1 MNLRSARPV
10 ARMRP
15 IALALATVLAG
26 LPHVASAASL
36 TGRVTDASG
45 AVGFKGAEVRIDEL
59 GRGVVT
65 DSDGRFRID
74 GVPPGHY
81 TLTATYIGAE
91 AVSQPVDI
99 GDSDAAV
106 ALAIGASVEKLDNVL
121 VVGYAAGQAAA
132 LNQQRNADNFKNVVS
147 SDAVGQFPDQNI
159 TEAVQRVPGLSI
171 TRDQGEGRFIVVRGI
186 DPNLNAISIGGVRV
200 PSAESDAR
208 QVALDVIP
216 SELLSSIEVNKTLT
230 PDMDGDGIG
239 AAIDVKT
246 LSAFDRGNRQS
257 LGVKLEEGYND
268 HRENWSPKGAAT
280 WTNVFSVGGGESNLG
295 VALGG
300 SWQNRHL
307 GTDNMETNGYET
319 REAPDG
325 SEFLVPKRLEQR
337 AYTVDRRRESATF
350 NVDWIANE
358 NTSLYFHSLWSDFR
372 DQEQREAN
380 QFRFDKGDVAS
391 LDADGG
397 TFTDAELNKT
407 VKLREETQRIQS
419 YAFGGSTIAD
429 LWTFD
434 YELAWSKADE
444 ANHGEIEALFSGD
457 HDIGITNPVGSTPHA
472 YVLDPESA
480 NDPSTYALDTISIAD
495 SDTEDKERSARLD
508 VRRDL
513 DIKDGAAF
521 VKFGAKA
528 RRREKFADSDSLDY
542 EADGPTLADFYRANI
557 DYGFGPFGP
566 GWSPGAIRNYVR
578 NGLPDAELNDEDTA
592 VDSLAG
598 DYTANEDIDAG
609 YVMAGYETG
618 SWHWTGGVRV
628 ERTSFD
634 ADGMQVLFDDDSD
647 EPVFNPVRAS
657 HDYSDVLPQIGLR
670 YDLGPRTLLRAGLT
684 RSIARANF
692 ADLSPG
698 AEITITRN
706 DDGSIDEREIVAGN
720 PMLDPYRSDNFDL
733 ALEFYPGGLGALSA
747 GVFYKRITDF
757 VVRVNLAGQ
766 GAYTDYDHA
775 EIPINGDTAKLYG
788 LELSWTQQ
796 FADLPAPFDGLL
808 VNANA
813 TWTHSTAKLGLRDGT
828 IPLPNQSKALA
839 NLVIGYEKGPLS
851 LRLSNS
857 WRGKRLT
864 DLDDPSDPSQD
875 IYEQSHLQ
883 VDFSAKYRVAK
894 DWRVYLD
901 AVNLTDRPYYRAYAN
916 GGLAQY
922 EKYGR
927 VYLLG
932 VEANF

>member
-1 MNLRSARPV
+1 MTSYPTRPV
-10 ARMRP
+10 PRAGLLCAALTA
-15 IALALATVLAG
+15 ALASMPV
-26 LPHVASAASL
+26 VAASL
-36 TGRVTDASG
+36 QGRVTDSSG
-45 AVGFKGAEVRIDEL
+45 TAGFKGADVRIDEL

-65 DSDGRFRID
+65 DSDGRFRLD
-74 GVPPGHY
+74 GVPPGRY
-81 TLTATYIGAE
+81 TLVASYVGAADVHQAVDLGDAGASVTLMIGAN
-91 AVSQPVDI
+91 
-99 GDSDAAV
+99 
-106 ALAIGASVEKLDNVL
+106 VEKLDNVL

-216 SELLSSIEVNKTLT
+216 SELLSGIEVNKTLT

-239 AAIDVKT
+239 ASIDVKM

-257 LGVKLEEGYND
+257 ASVKLEEGYNE
-268 HRENWSPKGAAT
+268 HREKWSPKGALT
-280 WTNVFSVGGGESNLG
+280 WTDVFSVGGGENNLG
-295 VALGG
+295 IALGG
-300 SWQNRHL
+300 SWHNRYL
-307 GTDNMETNGYET
+307 GTDNMETNGWET

-325 SEFLVPKRLEQR
+325 SEQLMPKRLEQR
-337 AYTVDRRRESATF
+337 AYSVDRRRESATF
-350 NVDWIANE
+350 NVEWIASE
-358 NTSLYFHSLWSDFR
+358 NTSLYLHSLWSDFR
-372 DQEQREAN
+372 DREQREAN
-380 QFRFDKGDVAS
+380 QYRFDKGDVES

-397 TFTDAELNKT
+397 TFSGAELDKT
-407 VKLREETQRIQS
+407 IKLREETQRIQS
-419 YAFGGSTIAD
+419 YALGGQTLAD

-444 ANHGEIEALFSGD
+444 VNPGEIEGSFKGE
-457 HDIGITNPVGSTPHA
+457 HDIGLSGARGTTPHA
-472 YVLDPESA
+472 FPLDVDAA
-480 NDPSTYALDTISIAD
+480 NDPASYVLDTISIAD
-495 SDTEDKERSARLD
+495 SDTEDTERSARID
-508 VRRDL
+508 VRREL
-513 DIKDGAAF
+513 SLKDGAAYL
-521 VKFGAKA
+521 KFGVKT
-528 RRREKFADSDSLDY
+528 RRREKFANTDSLDY
-542 EADGPTLADFYRANI
+542 EVDGPTLADFYLPHVGYA
-557 DYGFGPFGP
+557 FGAFGP
-566 GWSPGAIRNYVR
+566 GWSPGAIRSYVR
-578 NGLPDAELNDEDTA
+578 SGLPNAELNDEDTL

-609 YVMAGYETG
+609 YVMGGYENG
-618 SWHWTGGVRV
+618 PWHWIGGVRV
-628 ERTSFD
+628 ERTQFD
-634 ADGMQVLFDDDSD
+634 ASGTQVLFDDAGDG
-647 EPVFNPVRAS
+647 PVFAPVRAR
-657 HDYSDVLPQIGLR
+657 HDYNNVLPQFGLR
-670 YDLGPRTLLRAGLT
+670 YELGPRSLLRAGLT
-684 RSIARANF
+684 RSVARANF

-698 AEITITRN
+698 AEINVTRN
-706 DDGSIDEREIVAGN
+706 DDGSVDEREIVTGN
-720 PMLDPYRSDNFDL
+720 PFLNPYRSDNFDL
-733 ALEFYPGGLGALSA
+733 SWEFYPGGLSALTA

-766 GAYTDYDHA
+766 GDYAGYDRA
-775 EIPINGDTAKLYG
+775 ELPINGDTAKLYG

-796 FADLPAPFDGLL
+796 FSWLPAPFDGFL
-808 VNANA
+808 VNANT
-813 TWTHSTAKLGLRDGT
+813 TWTHSTAKLGLRESS
-828 IPLPNQSKALA
+828 IPLPNQSKFLA
-839 NLVIGYEKGPLS
+839 NLVLGYEKGPLS

-864 DLDDPSDPSQD
+864 DLDDPEDASQD
-875 IYEQSHLQ
+875 IYEQAHLQ

-894 DWRVYLD
+894 DWRVYFD

-927 VYLLG
+927 VYLVG

>member
-1 MNLRSARPV
+1 MGLRFARFA
-10 ARMRP
+10 ARQNP
-15 IALALATVLAG
+15 LAFSLAAAFAAM
-26 LPHVASAASL
+26 PAVASAAGL
-36 TGRVTDASG
+36 EGRVTDSSG

-81 TLTATYIGAE
+81 TVVTSYIGAE
-91 AVSQPVDI
+91 PTSTAVDI
-99 GDSDAAV
+99 GENDASIV
-106 ALAIGASVEKLDNVL
+106 LAIGASVEKLDNIL

-132 LNQQRNADNFKNVVS
+132 LNQQRNADNFRNVVS
-147 SDAVGQFPDQNI
+147 ADAVGQFPDQNV
-159 TEAVQRVPGLSI
+159 TEAVQRVPGVSI

-208 QVALDVIP
+208 QVALDVVP

-239 AAIDVKT
+239 AAIDVKM

-257 LGVKLEEGYND
+257 ASLKLEEGYNE
-268 HRENWSPKGAAT
+268 HRGKWSPKGAGT
-280 WTNVFSVGGGESNLG
+280 WTDVFSVGGGENNLG
-295 VALGG
+295 IALGG
-300 SWQNRHL
+300 SWQNRYL
-307 GTDNMETNGYET
+307 GTDNMETNGWET

-325 SEFLVPKRLEQR
+325 SEFLAPKRIEQR
-337 AYTVDRRRESATF
+337 AYTVDRRREAATF
-350 NVDWIANE
+350 NVDWIASE
-358 NTSLYFHSLWSDFR
+358 NTSLYLHGLWSDFR
-372 DQEQREAN
+372 DREQREGN
-380 QFRFDKGDVAS
+380 QYGFEDADVES

-397 TFTDAELNKT
+397 VFTGAEINKT
-407 VKLREETQRIQS
+407 IKLREETQRIQS
-419 YAFGGSTIAD
+419 YALGGETLAD

-434 YELAWSKADE
+434 YEVAWSKADE
-444 ANHGEIEALFSGD
+444 ANLGEIEGTFNGEY
-457 HDIGITNPVGSTPHA
+457 DIGLGGARNPTPHA
-472 YVLDPESA
+472 YPLDVDAA
-480 NDPSTYALDTISIAD
+480 NDPAGYALDEVSIAD
-495 SDTEDKERSARLD
+495 SDTEDTERSARFD

-513 DIKDGAAF
+513 ALTDGSAY

-528 RRREKFADSDSLDY
+528 RRREKFANTDSLNY
-542 EADGPTLADFYRANI
+542 EADGPTLADFYLPHV
-557 DYGFGPFGP
+557 DYAFGAFGP
-566 GWSPGAIRNYVR
+566 GWSPGAVRAYVR
-578 NGLPDAELNDEDTA
+578 NGLPDAELNEEDTL

-598 DYTANEDIDAG
+598 DYSANEDIDAG
-609 YVMAGYETG
+609 YLMGGYESG
-618 SWHWTGGVRV
+618 PWHWVGGVRI
-628 ERTSFD
+628 ENTQFD
-634 ADGMQVLFDDDSD
+634 ASGMRVLFDDDSD
-647 EPVFNPVRAS
+647 EPVFEPVRAN
-657 HDYSDVLPQIGLR
+657 HDYSDVLPQFGLR

-698 AEITITRN
+698 AEIEVTRN
-706 DDGSIDEREIVAGN
+706 EDGSVDERQIVTGN
-720 PMLDPYRSDNFDL
+720 PFLDPYRSDNFDL
-733 ALEFYPGGLGALSA
+733 SWEFYPGGLSAVTA

-766 GAYTDYDHA
+766 GDYVGYDRA
-775 EIPINGDTAKLYG
+775 ELPINGDTAKLYG

-796 FADLPAPFDGLL
+796 FSWLPDPFDGLL

-813 TWTHSTAKLGLRDGT
+813 TWTHSTAKLGLREES
-828 IPLPNQSKALA
+828 IPLPNQSDALA
-839 NLVIGYEKGPLS
+839 NLVLGYEKGPLS

-864 DLDDPSDPSQD
+864 DLDDPSDPTQD
-875 IYEQSHLQ
+875 IYERPHLQ
-883 VDFSAKYRVAK
+883 VDFSAKYRFAK
-894 DWRVYLD
+894 DWRAYFE
-901 AVNLTDRPYYRAYAN
+901 AINLTDRPYYRAYAT

-927 VYLLG
+927 VYLIG